1 MSRVFLRVSDSTER
15 VCLPRIRGR
24 CAGRSRGIRYESQ
37 DGPRF
42 VLVVNAHDEAR
53 VGTRDSGACC
63 HRGADGDER
72 PRHLE
77 RDIDGI
83 LADFSR

>member
-1 MSRVFLRVSDSTER
+1 
-15 VCLPRIRGR
+15 
-24 CAGRSRGIRYESQ
+24 
-37 DGPRF
+37 
-42 VLVVNAHDEAR
+42 LVVNAHDEAR